1 MIRLALP
8 KGRNL
13 TTALAAFRAAGVALA
28 DLEPGD
34 RRLQVSVPLGGL
46 RGETCSV
53 PDDGLEVLFLKDWD
67 VPLYVQHGVAD
78 CGVVG
83 SDVLDEVDGDLLV
96 PARFRHG
103 TSRLSFI
110 GRGTDMPAPG
120 QQIRLATK
128 YPATARRLVQDR
140 PWGAEILRLSGSV
153 ELAPILDLAELAL
166 DIVQSGRT
174 LADNHLHELET
185 VCEVAPCLVVNRGAF
200 QLLRRELNGL
210 LDRFEE
216 AEMVI

>member
-1 MIRLALP
+1 VIRLALP

-13 TTALAAFRAAGVALA
+13 KVALAAFRAAGVALA
-28 DLEPGD
+28 DPEPDD
-34 RRLQVSVPLGGL
+34 RRLQMTVPL
-46 RGETCSV
+46 
-53 PDDGLEVLFLKDWD
+53 DGLEVLFLKDWD

-110 GRGTDMPAPG
+110 GRGAEMPEPG

-140 PWGAEILRLSGSV
+140 PWGAEILELSGSV

-166 DIVQSGRT
+166 DIVQTGRT
-174 LADNHLHELET
+174 LAENRLRELET

-200 QLLRRELNGL
+200 QLLRREINRL
-210 LDRFEE
+210 LERFEE
-216 AEMVI
+216 ARMVV